1 LSIAQLLE
9 QLETVLARIRKVDI
23 RNFRSIK
30 SLDWAP
36 AAGLNCL
43 IGPGD
48 SGKSTVLDAID
59 LCLGARRNVTIND
72 TDFFGLD
79 VAQPI
84 SISLTLGALPDALK
98 NLNVYGEFLRGYNSA
113 AGDTEEEPRHGLE
126 TVLVLRLQV
135 SDDLEPHWS
144 LVSERANE
152 QGLERGI
159 SWKDRLSI
167 APARLGAYGSSNLSW
182 TRGSV
187 LNRLSSERANLGA
200 ELANA
205 SREARLKFGEQAEVQ
220 FAEALQTVTNTA
232 NSLGIHVGTSAKAL
246 LDAHAVSIGDG
257 AVALHNENGIPLRAL
272 GTGSVRLLTAG
283 LQRAASESASIVL
296 IDEIEYGLEPHRL
309 TLLLDSLGAKDATM
323 PLQVFMTT
331 HSPVAVREL
340 NGDQVLVMRALDDV
354 HVVRAVG
361 NADDVQSTL
370 RAVPE
375 AFLARTVIV
384 CEGASEVG
392 LIRGLDQYFMAL
404 GHRSLLASGTSYVD
418 VGGSNPDRCFNRGR
432 ALLALGYR
440 AIVLVDAD
448 KPPTPEIVSAFQ
460 ASGGKY
466 ISWEAGRALED
477 ELFLS
482 LPDAAVCSLI
492 RRALEL
498 TDDGVVDA
506 HIVTQSHGATNL
518 AAVLA
523 EGETGS
529 YSVGTRT
536 LLGLASRTGKNG
548 WFKSVTKFQGV
559 GRDIVGPYMREADD
573 QFFEKLTNLLGWA
586 HA

>member
-1 LSIAQLLE
+1 MSIAQLLE

-187 LNRLSSERANLGA
+187 LNRL
-200 ELANA
+200 
-205 SREARLKFGEQAEVQ
+205 
-220 FAEALQTVTNTA
+220 
-232 NSLGIHVGTSAKAL
+232 
-246 LDAHAVSIGDG
+246 
-257 AVALHNENGIPLRAL
+257 
-272 GTGSVRLLTAG
+272 
-283 LQRAASESASIVL
+283 
-296 IDEIEYGLEPHRL
+296 
-309 TLLLDSLGAKDATM
+309 
-323 PLQVFMTT
+323 
-331 HSPVAVREL
+331 
-340 NGDQVLVMRALDDV
+340 
-354 HVVRAVG
+354 
-361 NADDVQSTL
+361 
-370 RAVPE
+370 
-375 AFLARTVIV
+375 
-384 CEGASEVG
+384 
-392 LIRGLDQYFMAL
+392 
-404 GHRSLLASGTSYVD
+404 
-418 VGGSNPDRCFNRGR
+418 
-432 ALLALGYR
+432 
-440 AIVLVDAD
+440 
-448 KPPTPEIVSAFQ
+448 
-460 ASGGKY
+460 
-466 ISWEAGRALED
+466 
-477 ELFLS
+477 
-482 LPDAAVCSLI
+482 
-492 RRALEL
+492 
-498 TDDGVVDA
+498 
-506 HIVTQSHGATNL
+506 
-518 AAVLA
+518 
-523 EGETGS
+523 
-529 YSVGTRT
+529 
-536 LLGLASRTGKNG
+536 
-548 WFKSVTKFQGV
+548 
-559 GRDIVGPYMREADD
+559 
-573 QFFEKLTNLLGWA
+573 
-586 HA
+586 